1 VLRLGQRAVPARPF
15 NLRSI
20 LAARPADPQVR
31 TPAVKPGTSEP
42 RASVAGSI
50 FWAGLESGLSLAISV
65 GSVLAIARLLG
76 AAEFGLGALAL
87 GLVQIPLVLVGSLVH
102 DALVQRAELGAAHW
116 RAGWTA
122 SLGAGALSTVA
133 VVAIAPLLARL
144 FEEPALG
151 PLVAAMAPL
160 LLLEAVSAPLLALR
174 RRALDFAG
182 VARRLLAGRALGAV
196 VGVVAA
202 LAGARAWAIV
212 AQQLAAAGTIAVLLQ
227 PGAPSRRIGRV
238 ERGALLELLRFCR
251 PIVSTQLVIQGSER
265 LFLAYVGHQLS
276 LAAAGHWSLATRLV
290 ENVASVVG
298 TALYHVGL
306 AFLSRLQGERASL
319 AARLDAGVRLLMA
332 AVVPAVAALL
342 VTADLLIVVVV
353 GPDWA
358 PAALPVQILAL
369 GAVLLLRRLLPTVA
383 LTASG
388 RPRAGLDAYL
398 AENGL
403 TLPLLFLWG
412 PVALPAIAALRA
424 ARSAIGW
431 AVVARAAASGLG
443 RSWRVELGSL
453 AVDVAGVVAGL
464 ALGLLLRAL
473 LVAAGWSPVPLLLV
487 VAPLAAAA
495 AAATV
500 LALQP
505 ALACELAA
513 RLARRARRSPTAGL
527 AGPVS

>member
-1 VLRLGQRAVPARPF
+1 MLRLGQRAVPARPF

-473 LVAAGWSPVPLLLV
+473 LVAAGWSPVPLLLA

>member
-1 VLRLGQRAVPARPF
+1 M
-15 NLRSI
+15 
-20 LAARPADPQVR
+20 
-31 TPAVKPGTSEP
+31 KPGTSEQ
-42 RASVAGSI
+42 RGSVAGSVL
-50 FWAGLESGLSLAISV
+50 WAGLESGLSLAISV

-102 DALVQRAELGAAHW
+102 DALVQRAELDAAHW

-122 SLGAGALSTVA
+122 SLAAGALLTLAAVA
-133 VVAIAPLLARL
+133 SAPLLALL

-182 VARRLLAGRALGAV
+182 VARRLLAGRTLGTV
-196 VGVVAA
+196 VGVTAA

-212 AQQLAAAGTIAVLLQ
+212 AQQLAAAGTIALLLQ

-238 ERGALLELLRFCR
+238 DRGALLELLRFCR

-290 ENVASVVG
+290 ENIASVIG

-412 PVALPAIAALRA
+412 PVALPAIAALRT

-453 AVDVAGVVAGL
+453 AVDVAGIAAGL
-464 ALGLLLRAL
+464 ALGLPLRAL
-473 LVAAGWSPVPLLLV
+473 LAAAGWSPAPLLLA

-495 AAATV
+495 AAAIV

-505 ALACELAA
+505 ALAGELARQTA
-513 RLARRARRSPTAGL
+513 RIARRSPAAGV
-527 AGPVS
+527 AGPVP

>member
-1 VLRLGQRAVPARPF
+1 MKPA
-15 NLRSI
+15 
-20 LAARPADPQVR
+20 
-31 TPAVKPGTSEP
+31 TSEP
-42 RASVAGSI
+42 RASVAGSVL
-50 FWAGLESGLSLAISV
+50 WAGLESGLSLAISV

-87 GLVQIPLVLVGSLVH
+87 GLVQIPLVVVGSLVH
-102 DALVQRAELGAAHW
+102 DALVQRAELGEAHW

-122 SLGAGALSTVA
+122 SLATGALLTLA
-133 VVAIAPLLARL
+133 VVASAPLLALL

-196 VGVVAA
+196 VGVAAA

-212 AQQLAAAGTIAVLLQ
+212 AQQLAAAGTIALLLQ
-227 PGAPSRRIGRV
+227 PGAPSRRPGPV
-238 ERGALLELLRFCR
+238 DRGALFELLRFCR

-265 LFLAYVGHQLS
+265 LFLAYVGHELS

-298 TALYHVGL
+298 HALYHVGL
-306 AFLSRLQGERASL
+306 AFLSRLQGDRASL

-342 VTADLLIVVVV
+342 VTADLAILVVV

-358 PAALPVQILAL
+358 PAALPVQILAA

-383 LTASG
+383 LTAAG

-412 PVALPAIAALRA
+412 PVALPAIAGLRA

-431 AVVARAAASGLG
+431 AVVAAAAAAGLG
-443 RSWRVELGSL
+443 RSWRAELGSL
-453 AVDVAGVVAGL
+453 AVDLAGL
-464 ALGLLLRAL
+464 AAGVGAGFLLRGLLAT
-473 LVAAGWSPVPLLLV
+473 AGWSPALLLPI
-487 VAPLAAAA
+487 AASLAAAA
-495 AAATV
+495 AVTTL

-505 ALACELAA
+505 ALVRELAT
-513 RLARRARRSPTAGL
+513 RLARSARRSPAAGV
-527 AGPVS
+527 AGPVP